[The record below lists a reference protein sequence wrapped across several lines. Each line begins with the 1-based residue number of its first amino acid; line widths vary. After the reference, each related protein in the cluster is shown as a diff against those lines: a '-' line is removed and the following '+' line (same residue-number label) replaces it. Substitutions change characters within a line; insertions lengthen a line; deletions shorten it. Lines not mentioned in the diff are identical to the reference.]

1 MFKGDPDTPHS
12 ISFSGSGFLS
22 FYQAGAVDALRDLAP
37 RMLETTHRFA
47 GTSAGAV
54 VAALVICGIEMGKA
68 FVLGSL
74 GQPLTRAPIVGPE
87 DHLGTL
93 WRNRARPSG
102 WWERK
107 RRVQWDGR
115 WLGRLRL
122 GSARSQALT
131 HSQMGP
137 RCGPISPGP
146 PPPATLF
153 CDALCARARE
163 RERQQLPPMP
173 WSWKLRHDTDTGVKC
188 HSCLAS
194 FKVHTSPG
202 GAILHIVTPLA
213 GQACQRSFQLAGD
226 VEALGPRG

>member
-1 MFKGDPDTPHS
+1 MGW
-12 ISFSGSGFLS
+12 
-22 FYQAGAVDALRDLAP
+22 QV
-37 RMLETTHRFA
+37 A
-47 GTSAGAV
+47 GTFEVGVSQV
-54 VAALVICGIEMGKA
+54 P
-68 FVLGSL
+68 GSD
-74 GQPLTRAPIVGPE
+74 PLSDGSQVWT
-87 DHLGTL
+87 HLS
-93 WRNRARPSG
+93 R
-102 WWERK
+102 
-107 RRVQWDGR
+107 
-115 WLGRLRL
+115 
-122 GSARSQALT
+122 
-131 HSQMGP
+131 
-137 RCGPISPGP
+137 P